1 MNEMNLNS
9 QIQRLN
15 IMKRD
20 LQNKLE
26 VQTKLLNKS
35 EQDKDIMEQ
44 YYDKKWNQQYKKVKF
59 QLQKAFTEKIKGI

>member
-20 LQNKLE
+20 LQNKLQ
-26 VQTKLLNKS
+26 VQTKLLSKS
-35 EQDKDIMEQ
+35 QEDKDIMEQ
-44 YYDKKWNQQYKKVKF
+44 YYDKKWNQQYKKVKL
-59 QLQKAFTEKIKGI
+59 QL

>member
-9 QIQRLN
+9 QVERLN

-26 VQTKLLNKS
+26 IQTKLFNKS

-44 YYDKKWNQQYKKVKF
+44 YYDKKWNQ
-59 QLQKAFTEKIKGI
+59 

>member
-20 LQNKLE
+20 LQNKLQ
-26 VQTKLLNKS
+26 VQTKLLSKS

-44 YYDKKWNQQYKKVKF
+44 YYDKKWNQQYKKVKM
-59 QLQKAFTEKIKGI
+59 QL